1 MVRNAL
7 FACASVLALAT
18 IGGATEAKAQT
29 AAARLAPQDAT
40 EVGEVIVTARKRNE
54 RLRDVPVSASV
65 VEGSEIAQRGGLQG
79 VKDLV
84 TSLPS
89 VAFGDTST
97 PLTSEISIRGSGTSR
112 GTSAESGVGLYRD
125 GAYVGGGAQ
134 GGRTFSRFDLFDVSQ
149 IEVLRGTQG
158 ALYGRDAVGGAIN
171 VITARPTPTSS
182 GYLSAKS
189 GNVGLTEFE
198 GVLNQ
203 PLTEHLSFR
212 FSADDMKQAKGFYF
226 NPDLDKYIDA
236 QSTYAYRAQ
245 LRYDNGPFDAN
256 LMFEHA
262 KNKYPALNL
271 QLWVQPNPSEPRGI
285 FIEPMFERPHNFEDS
300 DTDQVNDVEFASHYQ
315 FGFGT
320 LTWISLWR
328 ERKDLQQ
335 FDNDIIDPG
344 LLAQIRAAGLLAPG
358 VSLETN
364 GTQQNHGRTRSF
376 NQELYMTGDFGTRW
390 KWLLGAE
397 YLHLQ
402 DGDTITTTRTP
413 TKANPST
420 GTVSISAQ
428 TLDSWAT
435 YGSLEYDFT
444 DQLSVTGEL
453 RYTKDEKHF
462 DANQFSNPGL
472 VAVAGKLVDAS
483 FNPDNLSYELTG
495 AYKVS
500 PEWMAYA
507 KVGTGFRAGGFN
519 SNLGNPLQ
527 PIPIP
532 VSYGN
537 EETTTYEVGAKGNPV
552 RQIYLTAAAYWT
564 DVSNLIIQTD
574 NGCKATNP
582 ACPVAA
588 TPFATNGGEA
598 QLWGFEAEAT
608 INLPIAGGDLTATV
622 GGSRQS
628 GKITSGE
635 FSGDLPP
642 QLPKWLA
649 SANVNY
655 SHPLPAGAVGFA
667 NLLYSARWGGV
678 QEIEQT
684 PELHDYQIVNLRAG
698 VRRDH
703 IEAALFAN
711 NLFDVTYLTF
721 EATSARRWSEPR
733 TYGAQISYR
742 W

>member
-1 MVRNAL
+1 MPKLL
-7 FACASVLALAT
+7 FVCASALALSAVLPAT
-18 IGGATEAKAQT
+18 RAQ
-29 AAARLAPQDAT
+29 AQARGTQAAPQDAT

-65 VEGSEIAQRGGLQG
+65 VEGSEILQRGGLQG

-97 PLTSEISIRGSGTSR
+97 PLTSEVSIRGSGTSR

-149 IEVLRGTQG
+149 IEALRGTQG

-171 VITARPTPTSS
+171 VITARPGPTRT
-182 GYLSAKS
+182 GYISAKV
-189 GNVGLTEFE
+189 GNVGFTELE
-198 GVLNQ
+198 GVVNQ
-203 PLTEHLSFR
+203 PLTDHLSFR
-212 FSADDMKQAKGFYF
+212 FSGDDMKQSKGFYY

-236 QSTYAYRAQ
+236 QSTYAYRGQ
-245 LRYDNGPFDAN
+245 LRYENGPFDAN
-256 LMFEHA
+256 LMVEHA

-271 QLWVQPNPSEPRGI
+271 QLWVQPTATFPNGV
-285 FIEPMFERPHNFEDS
+285 FIEPKFSRPHNFEDS
-300 DTDQVNDVEFASHYQ
+300 DSDQVNDVEFTSDYRFDA
-315 FGFGT
+315 GT
-320 LTWISLWR
+320 LTWISLYR

-335 FDNDIIDPG
+335 FDNDLQDPA
-344 LLAQIRAAGLLAPG
+344 LQAQIVAAGLLAPHAALG
-358 VSLETN
+358 EVN
-364 GTQQNHGRTRSF
+364 GTQQNHGKTRAF
-376 NQELYMTGDFGTRW
+376 NQELYMSGDFGRRW
-390 KWLLGAE
+390 KWLLGGE
-397 YLHLQ
+397 YVHLQ

-428 TLDSWAT
+428 TLNSWAA

-444 DQLSVTGEL
+444 DALSVTGEL

-472 VAVAGKLVDAS
+472 VPVKNKLVDAS
-483 FNPDNLSYELTG
+483 FSPSNLSYEATA
-495 AYKVS
+495 AYKLS
-500 PEWMAYA
+500 PEWMTYA

-519 SNLGNPLQ
+519 SNLGTPIQ

-532 VSYGN
+532 VSYDN
-537 EETTTYEVGAKGNPV
+537 EETLSYEVGAKGNPI

-582 ACPVAA
+582 VCPQQQ
-588 TPFATNGGEA
+588 TNFATNGGKA
-598 QLWGFEAEAT
+598 RLWGLEAEAT
-608 INLPIAGGDLTATV
+608 MNFQIAGGDLLATI
-622 GGSRQS
+622 GGSRQE

-635 FSGDLPP
+635 FEGDLPP

-649 SANVNY
+649 SANIHY
-655 SHPLPAGAVGFA
+655 SHPLPSGASAFA
-667 NLLYSARWGGV
+667 NLAYAARWGGV
-678 QEIEQT
+678 QEIDQS

-698 VRRDH
+698 VQRGH
-703 IEAALFAN
+703 WELAAYAN

-733 TYGAQISYR
+733 TYGGQLMYR